1 MTTSATPR
9 APAHRDLRL
18 FVAARV
24 VAVAGSAVT
33 GVALP
38 LLVYRL
44 SGSAF
49 QVSLVTASGV
59 APYLCWGLLAGALAD
74 RVPRR
79 RIMVAS
85 QVLSAIAL
93 ASVVAADAAGQVT
106 AVHVVVVALVVGS
119 GFVWFDAAAFGAL
132 PAIVGRSRIVAA
144 QSLVW
149 STTTLVGI
157 AAPVIGGLLVAT
169 MGPVTALLLDVAAYL
184 LAAALLLAIAAAMG
198 PALAASDGGRHS
210 GLSLRSDIADGIRFI
225 RRHDVVRVLTLLGV
239 GNSVAAGAVT
249 ALLVVIAA
257 ERYAGADGTAYG
269 ALVTAAAAGAFL
281 ASLALPRLERRLGVG
296 RLAVGSLAVGAPV
309 PALIGVPAPAAVAL
323 ALTLWWSAA
332 TTLVVLNGITARQRV
347 TPDALQA
354 RVNTT
359 ARMVA
364 WGGTP
369 FGALLAGLLAERAGL
384 PAALTATTVV
394 VAATLAIGVAAGV
407 LRLQV
412 DAPPEESGVPT

>member
-1 MTTSATPR
+1 MTTSATQRSRPR
-9 APAHRDLRL
+9 RDLRL

-79 RIMVAS
+79 QIMVAS
-85 QVLSAIAL
+85 QALSATAL

-106 AVHVVVVALVVGS
+106 AAHAVAVALVVGS
-119 GFVWFDAAAFGAL
+119 CFVWFDAAAFGAL
-132 PAIVGRSRIVAA
+132 PAVVGRSRIVAA

-157 AAPVIGGLLVAT
+157 AAPVVGGLLVAAV
-169 MGPVTALLLDVAAYL
+169 GPVTALLVDVAAYL
-184 LAAALLLAIAAAMG
+184 LAAALLLTIAAAMG
-198 PALAASDGGRHS
+198 PAPTSTEGTRAHGS
-210 GLSLRSDIADGIRFI
+210 SLRSDIAEGIRFI
-225 RRHDVVRVLTLLGV
+225 RRHAVVRLLTLLGV
-239 GNSVAAGAVT
+239 GNSVAAGGVT
-249 ALLVVIAA
+249 ALLVVVAG
-257 ERYAGADGTAYG
+257 ERYAGADGAAYG

-281 ASLALPRLERRLGVG
+281 ASLALPWLERRLGVG
-296 RLAVGSLAVGAPV
+296 RLAAGSLAVGLPV
-309 PALIGVPAPAAVAL
+309 PALIGVPAPAPVAL
-323 ALTLWWSAA
+323 ALTSLWSAV

-384 PAALTATTVV
+384 PTALTATTVV
-394 VAATLAIGVAAGV
+394 VAATLALSIAAGV
-407 LRLQV
+407 LRLRV
-412 DAPPEESGVPT
+412 VEPNCSAAAT